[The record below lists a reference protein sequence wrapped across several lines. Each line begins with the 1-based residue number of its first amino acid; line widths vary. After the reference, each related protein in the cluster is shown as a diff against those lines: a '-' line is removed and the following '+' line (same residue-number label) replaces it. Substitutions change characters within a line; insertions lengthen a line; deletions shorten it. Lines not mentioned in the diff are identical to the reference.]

1 MRTPLIGGTHI
12 IITEIQTM
20 IPKGKLLALVLV
32 FGAVGTLAA
41 TGAFTTVEAERTA
54 DVDVAGDAN
63 ALLAITPAEDTNDS
77 SFIQQDDTNNQA
89 FEIVLQGDNND
100 ADGLNT
106 NSTTTA
112 ENIFNIT
119 NNGEEDVDVWINTEG
134 GAQENNSN
142 INTTFYIDDRKV
154 GSSKQV
160 TTGTGQDAVTIG
172 ERITEFNALVDDD
185 GGQNNSDIVISES
198 RSPTSVGESPDDSG
212 IAVNINPGQTVTVS
226 MAIEIESD
234 ATVNLNSDDDPIL
247 NETTI
252 LAVND
257 EESSASIS
265 EGSTTTGTES
275 NDS

>member
-1 MRTPLIGGTHI
+1 
-12 IITEIQTM
+12 M

-63 ALLAITPAEDTNDS
+63 ALLAIQPTEDPANS
-77 SFIQQDDTNNQA
+77 SFIQQSDTNNQA
-89 FEIVLQGDNND
+89 FEIVLEGNDGDAN
-100 ADGLNT
+100 GLNT

-112 ENIFNIT
+112 QNIFNIT

-134 GAQENNSN
+134 GAQQENGNV
-142 INTTFYIDDRKV
+142 NTTFYIDDSKV
-154 GSSKQV
+154 SSDDSGQVIPTDAGSV
-160 TTGTGQDAVTIG
+160 DPVLIGQ
-172 ERITEFNALVDDD
+172 RIDEFDALVDTGSAPGADV
-185 GGQNNSDIVISES
+185 VISEDEA
-198 RSPTSVGESPDDSG
+198 PGDVGESPKQPG
-212 IAVNINPGQTVTVS
+212 TAVNINPGQTVTVS

-234 ATVNLNSDDDPIL
+234 ANVNLDSDNDPIL

-257 EESSASIS
+257 EELGNIN
-265 EGSTTTGTES
+265 EGTTTTGTEG
-275 NDS
+275 

>member
-1 MRTPLIGGTHI
+1 
-12 IITEIQTM
+12 M
-20 IPKGKLLALVLV
+20 IPKGKLLALLMV
-32 FGAVGTLAA
+32 FTAVGGLAA

-63 ALLAITPAEDTNDS
+63 ALLAIQPAEDPANS
-77 SFIQQDDTNNQA
+77 SFIQQSDTSNQA
-89 FEIVLQGDNND
+89 FEIVLEGND
-100 ADGLNT
+100 GEANGLNT

-134 GAQENNSN
+134 GAQEDNDN

-154 GSSKQV
+154 GSSGQV
-160 TTGTGQDAVTIG
+160 NTTGTNTEAVTID
-172 ERITEFNALVDDD
+172 ERITEFNALVDDKGSQD
-185 GGQNNSDIVISES
+185 NSDIVISES
-198 RSPTSVGESPDDSG
+198 RSPDSVGESPTDSG

-234 ATVNLNSDDDPIL
+234 ASVDLNSDNDPIL

-257 EESSASIS
+257 EESSASIG
-265 EGSTTTGTES
+265 EGSTTTGSESTE
-275 NDS
+275 NT

>member
-1 MRTPLIGGTHI
+1 
-12 IITEIQTM
+12 M